1 MVIKQGFLILCIEE
15 DKLFLIIDENTRVK
29 YFTTSLN
36 IYYSNNDC
44 RQFKTGLTMLREAN
58 GKPATITKE
67 ELEQLIAKADNK
79 QARHWS
85 KPTPTN
91 TYEKGAI
98 YYYHYEWSFDE

>member
-1 MVIKQGFLILCIEE
+1 MYHKNTKTNIKLK
-15 DKLFLIIDENTRVK
+15 DNV
-29 YFTTSLN
+29 N
-36 IYYSNNDC
+36 
-44 RQFKTGLTMLREAN
+44 
-58 GKPATITKE
+58 TITKE